1 MISTPV
7 KLLDQVR
14 RKIRLK
20 GYSIRTE
27 KTYVEWIR
35 RFILFHDKR
44 HPKEMGKAEIE
55 SFLAHLV
62 IQRNVASSTQN
73 QAFNAIL
80 FLYDQVLE
88 AKMPDDIQAIRSEK
102 PARVPTVMTHEE
114 THKMIAVMS
123 GVHRLMAKMMYGCGL
138 RALEC
143 LPQC

>member
-1 MISTPV
+1 MINTPV

-55 SFLAHLV
+55 SFLAHLEK
-62 IQRNVASSTQN
+62 
-73 QAFNAIL
+73 L
-80 FLYDQVLE
+80 LDELE
-88 AKMPDDIQAIRSEK
+88 
-102 PARVPTVMTHEE
+102 
-114 THKMIAVMS
+114 
-123 GVHRLMAKMMYGCGL
+123 
-138 RALEC
+138 
-143 LPQC
+143 